1 MSMRQIAQPAETWE
15 PQPAR
20 HDMTTARIRVLLLI
34 SEAPPIVSG
43 VSRIAFQLKQGMEIL
58 GYGVDIISLAD
69 VPRFVSGEL
78 RISSMLWKA
87 PRILLPRLDS
97 YDIIHI
103 HGPVPT
109 FSDIAILVSA
119 LRFGS
124 ARPSIVYTHFSEID
138 LRGYRFFCEIY
149 NRMHKHLARLAHH
162 VLVSTPSYAT
172 ALARYMPSGRI
183 SVVPWGVDRGWYD
196 SSVPKADRFTV
207 LFVGQL
213 RPYKGVET
221 LLGAVEGLEDVDV
234 QIIGGGH
241 EEVYYRDLAAKRALK
256 HVTFRGRVSD
266 RELFDSY
273 ARAHVLVLPS
283 TTRAEAFGLVLLE
296 GMVAGCVPLVSQL
309 PGVTDLVGDAGVSF
323 PVGDKSALATLLT
336 RLRDDRALWD
346 LYSSRARERAHR
358 FSWQQTFSLH
368 HAVYQ
373 QLMAVRR
380 FSKALRTGQDVVM
393 SLKGLLHDAITT
405 LGASSGSVMLWEPQE
420 QGLRVRVSHGLPFD
434 MRHDGVQPLGQGIAG
449 FVASHNTALLLP
461 EAFAEASNRELTHF
475 ARRPHI
481 RSSISVPITARR
493 RTLGV
498 VNLSIYEEDHRFQD
512 GDVQWLNTL
521 ASRVG
526 DVLIKQT
533 QPGQAGSMVMKGAIS

>member
-1 MSMRQIAQPAETWE
+1 
-15 PQPAR
+15 
-20 HDMTTARIRVLLLI
+20 
-34 SEAPPIVSG
+34 VSG
-43 VSRIAFQLKQGMEIL
+43 VSRIAFQLTQGLESL
-58 GYGVDIISLAD
+58 GYAVDVLSLAD

-87 PRILLPRLDS
+87 HQVLLPRLDS
-97 YDIIHI
+97 YDIVHI

-138 LRGYRFFCEIY
+138 LRGYGFFCEIY
-149 NRMHKHLARLAHH
+149 NRMHKNLARLTNH
-162 VLVSTPSYAT
+162 VLVSTPSYAD
-172 ALARYMPSGRI
+172 ALARYLPSERI
-183 SVVPWGVDRGWYD
+183 SVVPWGVDGTWYD
-196 SSVPKADRFTV
+196 GSVPKADRFTV

-221 LLGAVEGLEDVDV
+221 LLGAVESVDNIDVE
-234 QIIGGGH
+234 IIGGGH
-241 EEVYYRDLAAKRALK
+241 EEGYYRDLAAGRGLK

-323 PVGDKSALATLLT
+323 PIGDKAALATLLT
-336 RLRDDRALWD
+336 RLRDDRPLCG
-346 LYSSRARERAHR
+346 LYSSRARERAR
-358 FSWQQTFSLH
+358 SFSWQRTFNLH

-380 FSKALRTGQDVVM
+380 FSMALQTDQDVAG
-393 SLKGLLHDAITT
+393 SLKGLLHDAVTT
-405 LGASSGSVMLWEPQE
+405 LGASAGSVMLWEPQG
-420 QGLRVRVSHGLPFD
+420 QGLRVQASHGLSRGMWTD
-434 MRHDGVQPLGQGIAG
+434 SVQPPGQGIAG
-449 FVASHNTALLLP
+449 FVASNNTALLLP
-461 EAFAEASNRELTHF
+461 EAFANASNRELTHF
-475 ARRPHI
+475 ARRAHI
-481 RSSISVPITARR
+481 RSSISVPITVRQ

-498 VNLSIYEEDHRFQD
+498 VNLSSFVDSRRFED
-512 GDVQWLNTL
+512 GDMHWLNTL
-521 ASRVG
+521 ARRAG
-526 DVLIKQT
+526 DVLVKHT
-533 QPGQAGSMVMKGAIS
+533 RPWRPGSVVMKGATN